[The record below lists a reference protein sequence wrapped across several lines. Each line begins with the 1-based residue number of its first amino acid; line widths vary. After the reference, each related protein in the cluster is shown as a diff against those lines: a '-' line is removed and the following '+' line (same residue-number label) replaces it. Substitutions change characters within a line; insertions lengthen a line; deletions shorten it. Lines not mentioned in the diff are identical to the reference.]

1 MVGARDD
8 QANPGA
14 RQDALSEQA
23 SSNDSARAE
32 RRNARVAFSV
42 LGTALFMLGMS
53 FAAVPLYDMFCRVTG
68 FGGTPRVALHAPG
81 ALGER
86 TLTVRFDANVDP
98 ALGWSFE
105 PEVNSIRLRT
115 GETATVFYKV
125 VNKTGR
131 AATGMATYNVAPDPF
146 GPWFNKISCF
156 CFTEQT
162 LGPGESM
169 EMPVVFFLDP
179 ALEKAETMRRMESV
193 TLSYTFMTV
202 KAKTP
207 VAAAGGRVQ

>member
-1 MVGARDD
+1 MAGLDARET
-8 QANPGA
+8 QAT
-14 RQDALSEQA
+14 QA
-23 SSNDSARAE
+23 AQTADGK
-32 RRNARVAFSV
+32 RNARVAFSV

-98 ALGWSFE
+98 SLGWKFE
-105 PEVNSIRLRT
+105 PEVNSIRVRT
-115 GETATVFYKV
+115 GETATIFYKV
-125 VNKTGR
+125 TNKTSR
-131 AATGMATYNVAPDPF
+131 EAVGMATYNVAPDPF

-179 ALEKAETMRRMESV
+179 ALEQAETMKRMESV
-193 TLSYTFMTV
+193 TLSYTFMAV
-202 KAKTP
+202 KTKTP

>member
-1 MVGARDD
+1 MAGLEEREA
-8 QANPGA
+8 QTTQEAAG
-14 RQDALSEQA
+14 
-23 SSNDSARAE
+23 
-32 RRNARVAFSV
+32 RRNTRVAFSV

-81 ALGER
+81 SLGER

-98 ALGWSFE
+98 ALGWKFE

-115 GETATVFYKV
+115 GETATIFYKV
-125 VNKTGR
+125 TNKSSR
-131 AATGMATYNVAPDPF
+131 ESVGMATYNVAPDAF
-146 GPWFNKISCF
+146 GPWFNKIACF

-179 ALEKAETMRRMESV
+179 ALEQAETMKRMESV

>member
-1 MVGARDD
+1 MTEPALQQPVRKPSRLRTAWMAGGVAVFMVA
-8 QANPGA
+8 AA
-14 RQDALSEQA
+14 
-23 SSNDSARAE
+23 
-32 RRNARVAFSV
+32 
-42 LGTALFMLGMS
+42 
-53 FAAVPLYDMFCRVTG
+53 FAAVPLYELFCRVTG
-68 FGGTPRVALHAPG
+68 FGGTTQVAAPG

-98 ALGWSFE
+98 SLGWKFE

-115 GETATVFYKV
+115 GETATIFYKV
-125 VNKTGR
+125 TNKSNR
-131 AATGMATYNVAPDPF
+131 EAVGMATYNVAPDAF

-179 ALEKAETMRRMESV
+179 ALESAETMKRMESV
-193 TLSYTFMTV
+193 TLSYTFMAV

>member
-1 MVGARDD
+1 MQENSGTAESAAGR
-8 QANPGA
+8 
-14 RQDALSEQA
+14 SH
-23 SSNDSARAE
+23 ARAW
-32 RRNARVAFSV
+32 SV
-42 LGTALFMLGMS
+42 LGTAVFMLGMS

-68 FGGTPRVALHAPG
+68 FGGTPRVAQHAPG

-98 ALGWSFE
+98 SLGWKFE

-115 GETATVFYKV
+115 GETATIFYKV
-125 VNKTGR
+125 TNKSNR
-131 AATGMATYNVAPDPF
+131 EAVGMATYNVAPDAF

-179 ALEKAETMRRMESV
+179 ALEKAETMKRMESV
-193 TLSYTFMTV
+193 TLSYTFMAV

>member
-1 MVGARDD
+1 MTGLEERESQTT
-8 QANPGA
+8 QATQTTQEAAG
-14 RQDALSEQA
+14 
-23 SSNDSARAE
+23 

-68 FGGTPRVALHAPG
+68 FGGTPRIALHAPG

-98 ALGWSFE
+98 ALGWKFE

-115 GETATVFYKV
+115 GETATIFYKV
-125 VNKTGR
+125 TNKSSR
-131 AATGMATYNVAPDPF
+131 ESVGMATYNVAPDAF

-179 ALEKAETMRRMESV
+179 ALEQAETMKRMESV

-202 KAKTP
+202 KTKTP
-207 VAAAGGRVQ
+207 VAAVGGRVQ

>member
-1 MVGARDD
+1 MESGRVEAT
-8 QANPGA
+8 N
-14 RQDALSEQA
+14 
-23 SSNDSARAE
+23 RADG
-32 RRNARVAFSV
+32 RRNARVAWSV
-42 LGTALFMLGMS
+42 LGTAVFMLGMS

-68 FGGTPRVALHAPG
+68 FGGTPRVAQHAPG

-98 ALGWSFE
+98 SLGWKFE

-115 GETATVFYKV
+115 GETATIFYKV
-125 VNKTGR
+125 TNKSNR
-131 AATGMATYNVAPDPF
+131 KAVGMATYNVAPDAF
-146 GPWFNKISCF
+146 GPGFNKISCF

-179 ALEKAETMRRMESV
+179 ALESAETMKRMESV
-193 TLSYTFMTV
+193 TLSYTFMAV